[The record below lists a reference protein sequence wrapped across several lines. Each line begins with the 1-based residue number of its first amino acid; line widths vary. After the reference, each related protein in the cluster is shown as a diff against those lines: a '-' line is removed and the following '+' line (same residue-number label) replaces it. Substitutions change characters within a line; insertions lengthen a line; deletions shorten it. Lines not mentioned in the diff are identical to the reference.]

1 MKAKGTWQR
10 RNPKEKIVI
19 IIMPQVSYTHGQ
31 SLFLPSSSSWLDYS
45 NPRAVVAATSLFFF
59 FFFSMQQTH
68 TQRER
73 DDELIHLSFSPFHFP
88 FLSFHRRSFYNNNTP
103 PKKKKGMRPSFILFF
118 FFFQGVLDW
127 PKEKKKNF
135 FFLVSFSFFTTEND
149 VDRKKGNT
157 TNGLES
163 HVPSSLSFL
172 PPPAD

>member
-1 MKAKGTWQR
+1 
-10 RNPKEKIVI
+10 
-19 IIMPQVSYTHGQ
+19 MPQVSYTHGQ
-31 SLFLPSSSSWLDYS
+31 SLFFFLFLLLGRTIRTRGRLWRLLLSSSFF
-45 NPRAVVAATSLFFF
+45 NVAN
-59 FFFSMQQTH
+59 TH
-68 TQRER
+68 TERER